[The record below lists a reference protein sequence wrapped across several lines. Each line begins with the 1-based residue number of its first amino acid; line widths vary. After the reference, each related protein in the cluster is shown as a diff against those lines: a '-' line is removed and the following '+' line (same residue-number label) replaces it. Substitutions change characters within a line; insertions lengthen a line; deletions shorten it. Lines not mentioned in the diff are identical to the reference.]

1 MASWDIDLLLSVRLR
16 KANQY
21 AVDESRGKFA
31 VVCGKKNYSK
41 ESFIAE
47 IIENKN

>member
-1 MASWDIDLLLSVRLR
+1 MASWDIDLLLSTRLR

-31 VVCGKKNYSK
+31 VVCGKKTT
-41 ESFIAE
+41 A
-47 IIENKN
+47 KNNLLQR